1 MCKTAHGLNF
11 KVYMKELLTII
22 RRYGK
27 QIRECTNEPRFIYGE
42 IYGDIV
48 FGALLSAV
56 SDEEKRRILT
66 DMAFEEYRAEEKAMC
81 AALVRWDAAKNAE
94 RIAGEKGIAEA
105 VFELFPMEKTN
116 GLFEKI
122 NGIAARFQDEING
135 I

>member
-11 KVYMKELLTII
+11 NVCMKELLRII

-27 QIRECTNEPRFIYGE
+27 QIRECTNDPRFIYGD

-56 SDEEKRRILT
+56 SDEEKRR
-66 DMAFEEYRAEEKAMC
+66 AEEKAMC

-94 RIAGEKGIAEA
+94 HIAGEKGIAEA
-105 VFELFPMEKTN
+105 VFDLFPMEKTN